1 MCQTYTWL
9 MGGIAIDVKASIGS
23 LPINDIVEAH
33 RKYSGCAKEVWI
45 VFRPFTVL
53 AFTKPILR
61 TLENLELKSR
71 VKVPLY
77 NPQKGL
83 YELVDIA
90 DFLNNI
96 YEHLRK

>member
-1 MCQTYTWL
+1 M
-9 MGGIAIDVKASIGS
+9 S
-23 LPINDIVEAH
+23 LIS
-33 RKYSGCAKEVWI
+33 K
-45 VFRPFTVL
+45 
-53 AFTKPILR
+53 ILK
-61 TLENLELKSR
+61 NLELKSR

-90 DFLNNI
+90 NFLNSV

>member
-1 MCQTYTWL
+1 M
-9 MGGIAIDVKASIGS
+9 S
-23 LPINDIVEAH
+23 PIS
-33 RKYSGCAKEVWI
+33 K
-45 VFRPFTVL
+45 
-53 AFTKPILR
+53 ILK
-61 TLENLELKSR
+61 NLELKSR

-90 DFLNNI
+90 DFLNSI